1 MSFGVSIFLI
11 ILFIKPRYL
20 MLAKQWG
27 AAMIVVVVSAQRGA
41 VNLNAFDELY
51 GPDAQ
56 RERAADP
63 YAAAFDDVDRPEVP
77 SLDVLMGAT

>member
-1 MSFGVSIFLI
+1 
-11 ILFIKPRYL
+11 

-63 YAAAFDDVDRPEVP
+63 YAAAFDHSDRPDVP
-77 SLDVLMGAT
+77 TLDVLMGAS